1 MKRLSFLL
9 LHSCVL
15 SNNTIATQS
24 LFNVSSNV
32 PNNDNKILILGGFI
46 LVTAS
51 FICYNCYAVRRDAD
65 KVPAQDLTLKYQN
78 LLLGNTTAAVTL
90 CQEIEQSGNKKE
102 FIYKALE
109 KANKP
114 YNYSETIYVDHGNS
128 YYDPMTKTYV
138 SNLHSETVHYISETA
153 IFAGYV
159 QFVEQT
165 IKDINDSFW
174 YIDRRL
180 SQLKKDET
188 DSQTLHKVKKELTD
202 AIPLLNKL
210 IQHIKQ
216 HPQYNTDFLYPYAH
230 CTNERDLYNTF
241 DYMP

>member
-9 LHSCVL
+9 LLSCVL
-15 SNNTIATQS
+15 SNNTIAKPF
-24 LFNVSSNV
+24 FNVSSNV
-32 PNNDNKILILGGFI
+32 PNNDNKILILGGFT
-46 LVTAS
+46 LVAAS
-51 FICYNCYAVRRDAD
+51 FIGYNCYAVRRDAD
-65 KVPAQDLTLKYQN
+65 KVPTQDLTLKYQN

-90 CQEIEQSGNKKE
+90 CQEIEQSDNKKE

-114 YNYSETIYVDHGNS
+114 YNYSKTIYVGHGDS

-180 SQLKKDET
+180 SQLKKDGN
-188 DSQTLHKVKKELTD
+188 DSQTLHILKKELVD

-216 HPQYNTDFLYPYAH
+216 HPQYNTDLLYPYAH